1 MTEIVGHVSWRSTP
15 AAATLYPQRVYER
28 MDLTMSTVLNRHFA
42 RHYLEMVAVM
52 FLGMAVLWLPAG
64 WGLESV
70 GSSWAD
76 LQDEAPAAM
85 LLLMAAT
92 MTVPMAAWMRRRGH
106 GLNGGVELVT
116 PGQAGEVALSN
127 GLALRAGPLPDTPP
141 RHDTLVVAG
150 GVGTGEAVGD
160 AQRTDVD
167 PISRLVSANLHPAA
181 HCTVE
186 LGAGCFSHVQP

>member
-1 MTEIVGHVSWRSTP
+1 M
-15 AAATLYPQRVYER
+15 YP
-28 MDLTMSTVLNRHFA
+28 TMSPPQTRHFA

-106 GLNGGVELVT
+106 GWRPTNEMSASMIVPTLAVIALDGAGLISDVGTMLVVEHVAMLAGMFAVVVLR
-116 PGQAGEVALSN
+116 PGEVY
-127 GLALRAGPLPDTPP
+127 PHPP
-141 RHDTLVVAG
+141 
-150 GVGTGEAVGD
+150 
-160 AQRTDVD
+160 
-167 PISRLVSANLHPAA
+167 
-181 HCTVE
+181 
-186 LGAGCFSHVQP
+186 